1 VVEAKERVSLMPA
14 YLFTF
19 ALAVMAAALA
29 PAFVIR
35 GHIRTYPTTALEVA
49 ILFTLAAFAIES
61 IGRRLKPEWR
71 TPLTLPTAVFLVAGA
86 ISVLTAP
93 SSNAALGLYRA
104 YFIEPVLMAL
114 VLVTVVRTRRRAY
127 LLVLGFFAG
136 ATVLG
141 VANSAVVLGAILNH
155 TLNPQLAPPT
165 AIYAVGNQVALYLVP
180 LAGLGAGIALAEGDR
195 DQRLLFGIFAAIF
208 ASASVLAF
216 SRGGWLGLFAV
227 AVGLAL
233 ATRRRRLWLGGI
245 AAAMLGLALVPSI
258 SHRVTDF
265 VLSSQGRTLDGRTPL
280 WGESV
285 KMLAAHPLF
294 GAGLSGFVQR
304 VADTD
309 GVRVYVI
316 DPHNI
321 FLNFWSETGLLGL
334 ASFGAIFTAMAVI
347 NWRGWRDS
355 DSEWRPLH
363 LGLLLAMLAIFVHG
377 LVDVPYFKN
386 DLSLEFWGLA
396 ALTLVATRT
405 PTGGAARTPTSRRT
419 SG

>member
-1 VVEAKERVSLMPA
+1 MAA
-14 YLFTF
+14 YPFTF
-19 ALAVMAAALA
+19 ALAALAAALA

-35 GHIRTYPTTALEVA
+35 GHIRTFPTTALEVA
-49 ILFTLAAFAIES
+49 ILCTLAAFAIES
-61 IGRRLKPEWR
+61 VWRRLKPEWR
-71 TPLTLPTAVFLVAGA
+71 TPLTLPAAVFLVAGA
-86 ISVLTAP
+86 ISVLAAP

-114 VLVTVVRTRRRAY
+114 VLVTVVRTRRQAY
-127 LLVLGFFAG
+127 LLLLGFCIG
-136 ATVLG
+136 ATVLA
-141 VANSAVVLGAILNH
+141 VANSAVVLREILNH
-155 TLNPQLAPPT
+155 SFNPRLAPPT
-165 AIYAVGNQVALYLVP
+165 AIYPVGNQVALYLVP
-180 LAGLGAGIALAEGDR
+180 LVGLGAGIALAEGDR
-195 DQRLLFGIFAAIF
+195 VQRLLFGLFAAI
-208 ASASVLAF
+208 AATASVLAF

-245 AAAMLGLALVPSI
+245 AATMVGLALVPAI

-265 VLSSQGRTLDGRTPL
+265 FLSSQGRTLDGRTPL

-285 KMLAAHPLF
+285 NMLAAHPLF

-304 VADTD
+304 VAETD

-321 FLNFWSETGLLGL
+321 VLNFWSETGLLGL
-334 ASFGAIFTAMAVI
+334 AAFAAIFILLVRL
-347 NWRGWRDS
+347 NWRGSRNS
-355 DSEWRPLH
+355 NSEWRPLR
-363 LGLLLAMLAIFVHG
+363 LGLLLALLAIFVHG

-386 DLSLEFWGLA
+386 DLSFEFWALA

-405 PTGGAARTPTSRRT
+405 RTGVAARPPTSRRT